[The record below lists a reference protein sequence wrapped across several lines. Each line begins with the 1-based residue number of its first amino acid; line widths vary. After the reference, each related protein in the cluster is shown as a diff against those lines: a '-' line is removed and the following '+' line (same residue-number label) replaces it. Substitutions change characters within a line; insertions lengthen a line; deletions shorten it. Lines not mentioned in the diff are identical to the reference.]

1 MGRGEKGKTYP
12 RRGNGGGGV
21 DLTLRGFLSSRGLSF
36 ALPPSL
42 PPSPPSARGLL
53 SFFFSLS
60 REMTQGRNCRVPNG
74 PLGLKSLLSRFIPNV
89 LSSNLV
95 HTVGIYDF
103 AQKIHSYRPFFSH
116 ISSRLGFR
124 SFFFFSPFFP
134 RKGKR
139 ATPPGFDRKRDVRPP
154 GMMA

>member
-1 MGRGEKGKTYP
+1 M
-12 RRGNGGGGV
+12 
-21 DLTLRGFLSSRGLSF
+21 DLTLRGFLSIAEAFLS
-36 ALPPSL
+36 PSL

-60 REMTQGRNCRVPNG
+60 REITQGRNCRVPNG

-116 ISSRLGFR
+116 ISSRLVFR
-124 SFFFFSPFFP
+124 SFFFFRPFFSQEKENEQ
-134 RKGKR
+134 RRQVLTGK
-139 ATPPGFDRKRDVRPP
+139 KC
-154 GMMA
+154 